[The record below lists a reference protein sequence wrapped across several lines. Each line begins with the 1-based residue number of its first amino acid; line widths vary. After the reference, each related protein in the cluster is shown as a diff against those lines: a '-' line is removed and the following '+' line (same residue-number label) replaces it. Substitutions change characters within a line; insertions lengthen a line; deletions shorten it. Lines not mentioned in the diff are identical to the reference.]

1 MSVSLYVCVWECLC
15 MCVEYCPYNNQTVF
29 TKIGKMRKYLRL
41 SSLSPHLAAGA
52 QLSYQ
57 RRLCIFHNVHEHV
70 LDPLS
75 LFPSPLHHDIPL
87 LLHVSEFLAMYV
99 GCVVRCV
106 LCKTWAASHVSIST
120 SCGGN
125 SCHFPLA
132 THCPLPSPCCLLYA
146 TDCQFTRLQQVPI
159 KMLSIFALL
168 TFQSSAE
175 HGKCPDKCCRYS
187 VSLWHLL
194 RPTGTHA

>member
-1 MSVSLYVCVWECLC
+1 

-41 SSLSPHLAAGA
+41 PSLSPHLAAGA

-99 GCVVRCV
+99 GCVCV
-106 LCKTWAASHVSIST
+106 VCCAKHE
-120 SCGGN
+120 
-125 SCHFPLA
+125 
-132 THCPLPSPCCLLYA
+132 PLPMYPSARHAVATAAIFHLPLIARCLLPA
-146 TDCQFTRLQQVPI
+146 ACF
-159 KMLSIFALL
+159 MLP
-168 TFQSSAE
+168 T
-175 HGKCPDKCCRYS
+175 
-187 VSLWHLL
+187 VSL
-194 RPTGTHA
+194 RVCSKCQ